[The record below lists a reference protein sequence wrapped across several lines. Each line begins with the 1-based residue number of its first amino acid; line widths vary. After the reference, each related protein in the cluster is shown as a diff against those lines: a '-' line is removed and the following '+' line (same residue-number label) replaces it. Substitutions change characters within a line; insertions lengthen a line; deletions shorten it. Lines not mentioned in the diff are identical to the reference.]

1 MFETEQR
8 SGGPVTKVV
17 NNNLNNFPIPI
28 QTPVLSQRG
37 PRFTDVSNYGVC
49 GLWSRVT
56 RHMTPSWL
64 PLLSLELAMAAL
76 FSQGWNI
83 PPEGCEWTV
92 RSAVKNVKEAGMR
105 SGCWVVCNYYCGWL
119 RKRPY
124 FSHFYLL
131 EKSSSFLCFI
141 SWLLLV
147 FCVKIA

>member
-1 MFETEQR
+1 MKTVFETEQR

-28 QTPVLSQRG
+28 ETPVLSQRG

-83 PPEGCEWTV
+83 PPRRMLVDSQVGCEKCE
-92 RSAVKNVKEAGMR
+92 RSWNAQ
-105 SGCWVVCNYYCGWL
+105 
-119 RKRPY
+119 
-124 FSHFYLL
+124 
-131 EKSSSFLCFI
+131 
-141 SWLLLV
+141 WLLGRLQLLLWLAEETTIFFTFVSTGEV
-147 FCVKIA
+147 FFLFVLHGFYWCSA